1 MSESFALSGNG
12 GVVLQQPVTSAGG
25 VQTQIR
31 GGGAGGSASAGG
43 GPTVVPSNYGGIA
56 DAGMKTLTALNSLA
70 QGALKPYVDAEQKRL
85 YFEGMSKVAQG
96 QALQDVEK
104 EQPWYTQIFGPS
116 ATVRGAQAMAAMTA
130 VTQAQTQFLAAM
142 PDLKSKSPD
151 EVRKYLVNQASG
163 IKSTGDAL
171 VDATVQAKLAEG
183 WGGMLTTHMR
193 EHVAWQQ
200 EDMADKQINL
210 NVTNGNALRAA
221 RQAAAKTGWSD
232 EDRQVAYENYL
243 ASAEPAPGQSQQSW
257 TKGMVRSLKANLDS
271 GNFDAYTAVKES
283 PLWRK
288 LPGDAREHLE
298 SLLPAYVQ
306 KDARSNPAVTDILN
320 NLSGFEFNLSHGM
333 TGIHSDKEFN
343 AVVDGYNQRHQT
355 QTGASEPLINNT
367 QRAHMYKQ
375 WLAGNL
381 ALEKTAEAAQS
392 KQENFIQSGTLALT
406 AFNSGR
412 FDALHGLTLD
422 PKAVG
427 DAMNEAFN
435 SAVQS
440 GDPVRMQTFFDKA
453 GQSASEEKLRPPGLS
468 AIFKTQIPGLLSGN
482 GPATSNQQQA
492 LQYAAMLYKSPTGGA
507 SALSHYLG
515 EEAPK
520 VISLLNSGVDINDP
534 KQLLA
539 QREVIARGGSAVATE
554 ADRKQ
559 MRQIV
564 SSADPGFFKRM
575 LPFVGGPGSLS
586 PFELND
592 GNKKAL
598 ADQVAPMAAQY
609 ARAYHMDYAEAGQ
622 IVLSQVTRNAD
633 FVPGAFVLHNP
644 AVRTDES
651 LGASVNRIL
660 PGKGNQ
666 STSIYQDALKEMIRA
681 RVTDKVRQNGGDTG
695 NFNPDDYEVRS
706 GEQLGAGQ
714 LMLFMFPKS
723 SSATTHGP
731 LMIQVGP
738 GRDRNDPDGLAHWIE
753 HLTEKKA
760 SGVRRPKPDDV
771 PLYQPSY

>member
-1 MSESFALSGNG
+1 MDSFALTSNG
-12 GVVLQQPVTSAGG
+12 GVVLQQPQATSGSI
-25 VQTQIR
+25 QTQIL
-31 GGGAGGSASAGG
+31 GGGVSGSASAGHA
-43 GPTVVPSNYGGIA
+43 PAVVPSNFDGIA
-56 DAGMKTLTALNSLA
+56 DSGMKTLTVLNTLA

-104 EQPWYTQIFGPS
+104 DQPWYTQIFGPS
-116 ATVRGAQAMAAMTA
+116 ATVRGAQAMAATTA
-130 VTQAQTQFLAAM
+130 VTQAQTDFLQAM
-142 PDLKSKSPD
+142 PDLKTKSPD
-151 EVRKYLVNQASG
+151 EVRKFLVSQASN
-163 IKSTGDAL
+163 IKSTGDPL

-183 WGGMLTTHMR
+183 WGGMLTTHMK
-193 EHVAWQQ
+193 EHIAWQQ
-200 EDMADKQINL
+200 EDMADKQVNL

-221 RQAAAKTGWSD
+221 RQAAVKTGWAD

-355 QTGASEPLINNT
+355 QTGSNEPLINNT

-381 ALEKTAEAAQS
+381 ALEKTAAAAQS
-392 KQENFIQSGTLALT
+392 KQDNFIQSGTLALT

-427 DAMNEAFN
+427 DAMNEAFH

-453 GQSASEEKLRPPGLS
+453 GQSASEEKMRPPELS
-468 AIFKTQIPGLLSGN
+468 AIFKTQIPSLLSGN
-482 GPATSNQQQA
+482 GPVTSNQQQA

-515 EEAPK
+515 EDAPK
-520 VISLLNSGVDINDP
+520 VISLLNSGVDINDS

-564 SSADPGFFKRM
+564 VNADPGFFRKM
-575 LPFVGGPGSLS
+575 LGHGLLS

-592 GNKKAL
+592 GNKRAL

-609 ARAYHMDYAEAGQ
+609 ARAYRIDYAEAGQ

-644 AVRTDES
+644 AVRAEES

-695 NFNPDDYEVRS
+695 NFDPDDYEVGS
-706 GEQLGAGQ
+706 GEQIGAGQ
-714 LMLFMFPKS
+714 LMLFMFPKALS
-723 SSATTHGP
+723 GTTHGP
-731 LMIQVGP
+731 LMIQIGA
-738 GRDRNDPDGLAHWIE
+738 GRDRNDPDGLAYWIE

-760 SGVRRPKPDDV
+760 HGGWNQPMGLLPAFSPQQV
-771 PLYQPSY
+771 PF